1 MIEAGAEAFSEW
13 SGGCSME
20 FGDERTAAEAIFKA
34 MVSAARTARNSE
46 EPA

>member
-1 MIEAGAEAFSEW
+1 MVDAGAEAFSAW
-13 SGGCSME
+13 SGGCPME

-34 MVSAARTARNSE
+34 MVSAAKSVPISE